1 MKNIGSSEW
10 YCSLLWL
17 LFMDILISLLP
28 ICFAVLIG
36 MLAGRFLPKS
46 IALTIARTLGPFVWV
61 LLFAIGYFFGL
72 ELNNL
77 KSVTSVLKLATI
89 FSIGISCAVWIVI
102 YVLYDKN
109 HQSSSQKQERN
120 LGIVHVLLE
129 CTYAF
134 LAIILGACCAQAL
147 IYLGWDTSF
156 MPSTTVFLYVLLFII
171 GVDIINAPMNFNAL
185 KPRILFMPLPI
196 MVASSLAGIV
206 LAWMMNIDIRYG
218 LIFSGGFGW
227 FSLSG
232 VMVSA
237 KLNEYYGAI
246 ALLTDLFREL
256 FSIIVLFFLGAK
268 SPNASVAVA
277 GATAMDTTLPIIKK
291 TASNHYIPLA
301 LYIGVTLSL
310 IAPFWLGFLLSF
322 FE

>member
-10 YCSLLWL
+10 YCSFLWL

-36 MLAGRFLPKS
+36 MLAGKFLPKPL
-46 IALTIARTLGPFVWV
+46 AQGIARTLGPFVWI

-89 FSIGISCAVWIVI
+89 FSIGISCVVWIVI
-102 YVLYDKN
+102 HFLYDTLHKN
-109 HQSSSQKQERN
+109 QRTTQESN
-120 LGIVHVLLE
+120 LGITHVLLE
-129 CTYAF
+129 CARAF
-134 LAIILGACCAQAL
+134 LAIILGACAAQLL
-147 IYLGWDTSF
+147 IHFGWDTSF

-171 GVDIINAPMNFNAL
+171 GVDIINAPMNFKAL
-185 KPRILFMPLPI
+185 KPSILLMPIPI
-196 MVASSLAGIV
+196 MIASSIAGIA
-206 LAWMMNIDIRYG
+206 LAWLMNMDIRYG
-218 LIFSGGFGW
+218 LVFSGGFGW

-291 TASNHYIPLA
+291 TASNNYIPLA
-301 LYIGVTLSL
+301 LYIGVVLSL
-310 IAPFWLGFLLSF
+310 IAPFWLGFLLSL